1 MEGTRPARLDRE
13 RTSTNGRIAFAQITK
28 RGGMILYSGA
38 PLIDSPTRG
47 AKFEKGLHSEA
58 FFFVAAEILEATRPT
73 LCLEATRQPYTLK

>member
-1 MEGTRPARLDRE
+1 
-13 RTSTNGRIAFAQITK
+13 
-28 RGGMILYSGA
+28 MILYSGA